1 MKDKRNRDLVDFLT
15 WALSDQKRPMDGL
28 QVVVIILTIISA
40 SIFGMVVGSVIVQWP
55 PS

>member
-1 MKDKRNRDLVDFLT
+1 MKDKRDKDLVNFLA
-15 WALSDQKRPMDGL
+15 WALNDPKRPLDGK
-28 QVVVIILTIISA
+28 QMVGIILTIISA